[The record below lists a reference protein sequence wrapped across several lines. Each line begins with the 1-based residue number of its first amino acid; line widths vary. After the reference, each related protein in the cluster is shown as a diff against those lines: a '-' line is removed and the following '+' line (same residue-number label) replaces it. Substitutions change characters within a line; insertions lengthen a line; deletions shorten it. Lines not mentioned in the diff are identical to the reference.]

1 MKKNSSRVHHSR
13 QCNDMDNYLRTR
25 EFEVMILIHCH
36 TFGEWTYWNPDCNAW
51 KMNAMTFIFQ
61 PTTQNLG
68 PKLRNIFMLL
78 RLWRKSSWE
87 WHYFF
92 HSCQV
97 ILVIKSWN
105 DVDKRTYVL
114 LHCIFRIQSKYFCAF
129 LLIYIHTVFRIQS
142 FRKCIENSNLIHIS
156 KWKDLSTW
164 TSCR

>member
-1 MKKNSSRVHHSR
+1 
-13 QCNDMDNYLRTR
+13 
-25 EFEVMILIHCH
+25 MILIHCH
-36 TFGEWTYWNPDCNAW
+36 TFREWTYWNPDCNAW

-61 PTTQNLG
+61 PTNQNLG

-105 DVDKRTYVL
+105 DVDKRTITLHFQNTVKIL
-114 LHCIFRIQSKYFCAF
+114 LCIPSY
-129 LLIYIHTVFRIQS
+129 LHTVFRIQS
-142 FRKCIENSNLIHIS
+142 FQKCIENSNLIHIS
-156 KWKDLSTW
+156 KWKDLSTC
-164 TSCR
+164 TYCSLEPNQCDAFRNTK

>member
-1 MKKNSSRVHHSR
+1 MKKNSSRVHYSR

-105 DVDKRTYVL
+105 DVDKRTITLHFQNTVKIL
-114 LHCIFRIQSKYFCAF
+114 LCIPSYLHTYSVSNTVIPKMYRKFKSNP
-129 LLIYIHTVFRIQS
+129 YIKMKRS
-142 FRKCIENSNLIHIS
+142 FNLDI
-156 KWKDLSTW
+156 L
-164 TSCR
+164 